1 MFTSDYVGVDIQ
13 ERNKAFAPFY
23 WSRLMSRAVH
33 LHFGGPV

>member
-13 ERNKAFAPFY
+13 ERKTAVAPFY

-33 LHFGGPV
+33 LHFGEPV